1 MMKRLPSLVLMLGLL
16 FCAAVSLGEEAPSL
30 SAERIRALQ
39 RLAGEDGTL
48 WQKGTQPSADMN
60 AFQMRQWTD
69 WFLSNRV
76 RSLLGAIQD
85 YERMESG
92 GPPECSD

>member
-1 MMKRLPSLVLMLGLL
+1 MMKRLPSLVLMLDLL

-30 SAERIRALQ
+30 SAEQIRALQ
-39 RLAGEDGTL
+39 RLADEDGTL
-48 WQKGTQPSADMN
+48 WQEGTPPSADMN
-60 AFQMRQWTD
+60 AFQMWQWTD